1 MKVESDPI
9 FASVHRLIAPADY
22 RRTPWKN
29 GRGRTTEIASGP
41 PGAALETFDWRVSV
55 ADVDADGPFSRFPGV
70 ERTIVLVGGS
80 GIRLALDGRDVELR
94 APFEPYTFDGDE
106 AVDCTLIAGAV
117 RDFNLMVRRD
127 GARGVVTVVR
137 DGGARI
143 APARIRIVYAHTGAV
158 EALLPAHPP
167 VSLPAEHALEI
178 TVDDGADNADLAVN
192 PLAPDAV
199 AIVASIDTL
208 A

>member
-1 MKVESDPI
+1 M
-9 FASVHRLIAPADY
+9 HRLIAPVDY
-22 RRTPWKN
+22 RRMPWKN

-41 PGAALETFDWRVSV
+41 PGAALDAFDWRVSV
-55 ADVDADGPFSRFPGV
+55 ADVDADGPFSRFPGI
-70 ERTIVLVGGS
+70 ERTIALVSGS
-80 GIRLALDGRDVELR
+80 GLRLRIGDRDVELR

-106 AVDCTLIAGAV
+106 VVDCMLIAGAV

-127 GARGVVTVVR
+127 RARGVVTIAR

-143 APARIRIVYAHTGAV
+143 APARIRIIYAHAGAV

-167 VSLPAEHALEI
+167 VSIVAEHALEI
-178 TVDDGADNADLAVN
+178 IAEDGANGADVTVN

>member
-1 MKVESDPI
+1 
-9 FASVHRLIAPADY
+9 VHRLIAPADY
-22 RRTPWKN
+22 RRMPWKN

-41 PGAALETFDWRVSV
+41 PGAPLDGFDWRVSV
-55 ADVDADGPFSRFPGV
+55 ADVDADGPFSQFPGI
-70 ERTIVLVGGS
+70 ERTIALIAGG
-80 GIRLALDGRDVELR
+80 GMRLAIGGRDVEIR
-94 APFEPYTFDGDE
+94 APFEPYTFDGEE
-106 AVDCTLIAGAV
+106 AAHCTLIAGAV

-127 GARGVVTVVR
+127 RTRGVVTVVR

-143 APARIRIVYAHTGAV
+143 AGARIRIVYACVGAV

-167 VSLPAEHALEI
+167 VSLPVEHALEI
-178 TVDDGADNADLAVN
+178 IADDGTEGTGVSVN

-208 A
+208 G